1 MAGKDKA
8 ATRDAAKAQRATKRD
23 EQRTKRGQLLQAFKL
38 QLKEDRAL
46 LPWMLG
52 VFVGIA
58 AVVFVIGLLLGK
70 QWFLLPVGII
80 LGVAGALLVFARR
93 AQRNIYGKA
102 EGQPGAGAWALD
114 QLRGQ
119 WRVTQAVAGTTQLDA
134 VHRVLGL
141 PGVIL
146 VAEGAPHRVKSL
158 LAQEKKRVSRVV
170 GQTPIYDVII
180 GNDDGQVP
188 LSKLNRHMMKLPR
201 NISREQL
208 DTLETKLA
216 ALGNRGASL
225 PKGPMPQGA
234 KMRNVQRTIRRR

>member
-8 ATRDAAKAQRATKRD
+8 ATQEAAKARREASRA
-23 EQRTKRGQLLQAFKL
+23 KRGQLFQAFKL

-46 LPWMLG
+46 LPWLLG
-52 VFVGIA
+52 VFLGIT
-58 AVVFVIGLLLGK
+58 AVVFVVGIFLGM
-70 QWFLLPVGII
+70 QWFLLPVGIL
-80 LGVAGALLVFARR
+80 LGVAGALLVFGRR
-93 AQRNIYGKA
+93 AQRNIFSKA

-170 GQTPIYDVII
+170 GKTPIYDVTI

-188 LSKLNRHMMKLPR
+188 LSKLNRHLMKLPR

-208 DTLETKLA
+208 DTLEKKLA
-216 ALGNRGASL
+216 ALGNRGAAL